1 MPTAQ
6 EPEIQEHEPRSGTT
20 NKPTTTSEAS
30 VSAPAQGKP
39 ARGKPAQAKSGRTK
53 PGQPRS
59 RTTKPAA
66 VKSVPKEPARASKA
80 AQSAAQMAVR
90 VAAKQPASPKPGG
103 PVGLLLQA
111 YLHGQ
116 FLAMLAEDP
125 RMRANEADA
134 VHKMR
139 VSTRRMRSALGSY
152 RSFVAPEPAREVR
165 DELKWLAG
173 ILGEARDAQVMR
185 SRLDALVA
193 DQPAE
198 LVMGPVQQRIDQEL
212 LGEYKSAHT
221 VAMKALNGVRYLR
234 LLEQLE
240 SLVTAPGF
248 TPKADRPAAPSA
260 GRMLKRD
267 RKRLHQAV
275 REARRAGSEEQQSE
289 FLHEARKD
297 AKRLRYAAEVAQ
309 PVRTKGSSELIAG
322 AEHLQKILG
331 EHQDSVVS
339 REYLSRWGAGSSGA
353 GQNGF
358 TYGLLHA
365 LEEKRGERARKRF
378 RKAWAGFPR
387 VV

>member
-20 NKPTTTSEAS
+20 NNLRNFTAAAGKTS
-30 VSAPAQGKP
+30 PAD
-39 ARGKPAQAKSGRTK
+39 T
-53 PGQPRS
+53 
-59 RTTKPAA
+59 
-66 VKSVPKEPARASKA
+66 A
-80 AQSAAQMAVR
+80 AQIAVR
-90 VAAKQPASPKPGG
+90 VAAAQPAPPEPDS
-103 PVGLLLQA
+103 PVGRLLQA

-116 FLAMLAEDP
+116 FLTLLGEDS
-125 RMRANEADA
+125 RMRANETDA

-139 VSTRRMRSALGSY
+139 VSTRRMRSALASY
-152 RSFVAPEPAREVR
+152 RTFLSPEPAREVR

-173 ILGEARDAQVMR
+173 ILGAARDAQVLR
-185 SRLDALVA
+185 ARLQDLVA

-198 LVMGPVQQRIDQEL
+198 LVMGPVQQHIDEEL
-212 LGEYKSAHT
+212 LGEYSSARR
-221 VAMKALNGVRYLR
+221 VALEMLDSDRYLA
-234 LLEQLE
+234 LLRQLE
-240 SLVTAPGF
+240 TVVTAPGF
-248 TPKADRPAAPSA
+248 TPKADAPAASSA
-260 GRMLKRD
+260 ADMLKRD
-267 RKRLHQAV
+267 RKRLHRQV
-275 REARRAGSEEQQSE
+275 REARRAGSGEQLSE
-289 FLHEARKD
+289 SLHEARKD

-309 PVRTKGSSELIAG
+309 PVRTAGAAELITG

-365 LEEKRGERARKRF
+365 LEDKRGERARKRF